1 MFLGDFAAWPP
12 EIISGQIHAG
22 PGSGSLLEAASAWDR
37 LAAELNSSAAAY
49 RGVIAGLAGES
60 WLGPSSA
67 SMAAAVAPYVS
78 WMSTTAAQA
87 AQAGAEARVAAAAY
101 GTVLAA
107 TVPPAMIAAN
117 RSQLMSLMATN
128 LMGQNSAAI
137 AATEAQ
143 YGQMWAQD
151 VAAMVGYAN
160 ASTATGSRL
169 TLFTKPPQ
177 TSSGGAQAT
186 DAPGPAATGPLQSIL
201 DLINDLTAG
210 YKNFWEALLGAP
222 ASALWEAFYGF
233 AATVGNQATW
243 TNVVNSTTSL
253 GIGQFKNFYRAPVV
267 AVSKSPLHAGLSGP
281 GLRSLAGG
289 VATTVSASA
298 GSAPAVGALSVPPSW
313 AGASPAI
320 RLASAA
326 LPGTAATAVPGAGLP
341 AALPSEAALGAT
353 TGGMLGSPA
362 ARVVSS
368 AKVPSKVPTAKR
380 LKEPVQLDR
389 LIECLQEQPDAV
401 QHWTVDEA
409 GLDDLV
415 AELTLKP
422 GIHAV
427 HVLDEDE
434 AAVVPGQVSTSN
446 RDYAAP

>member
-1 MFLGDFAAWPP
+1 MVLGDFAARTP
-12 EIISGQIHAG
+12 EVISGQIHAG
-22 PGSGSLLEAASAWDR
+22 PGSASLLEAAAGWDL
-37 LAAELNSSAAAY
+37 LAAELNSSAASYGA
-49 RGVIAGLAGES
+49 VIAGLAGEL

-87 AQAGAEARVAAAAY
+87 AQAAAEARVAAAAY
-101 GTVLAA
+101 ETVLAA
-107 TVPPAMIAAN
+107 TVPPEMIAAN
-117 RSQLMSLMATN
+117 RSQLVTLLATN
-128 LMGQNSAAI
+128 VVGQNSAAI

-143 YGQMWAQD
+143 YAQMWAQD
-151 VAAMVGYAN
+151 VAAMLGYAT
-160 ASTATGSRL
+160 ASTATGTRL
-169 TLFTKPPQ
+169 RLFTKPPQ
-177 TSSGGAQAT
+177 TSSGSAQSTNEPGA
-186 DAPGPAATGPLQSIL
+186 AATGPLQSIL

-210 YKNFWEALLGAP
+210 YKSFWEALLGAP
-222 ASALWEAFYGF
+222 ASALWEAFFGF
-233 AATVGNQATW
+233 AQAVGNQATW
-243 TNVVNSTTSL
+243 TNVVNGTTSL
-253 GIGQFKNFYRAPVV
+253 GIGQFKNFYRVPVV
-267 AVSKSPLHAGLSGP
+267 TVSKSPLQAGLTGP
-281 GLRSLAGG
+281 GLRPPAGG
-289 VATTVSASA
+289 ATTAVSATA
-298 GSAPAVGALSVPPSW
+298 GGAPAVGALKVPPSW
-313 AGASPAI
+313 AGAAPAI
-320 RLASAA
+320 RLASAGFPVTGA
-326 LPGTAATAVPGAGLP
+326 AGLP
-341 AALPSEAALGAT
+341 QTGLAAGLPGEAALGAM

-427 HVLDEDE
+427 HVLDEEDE
-434 AAVVPGQVSTSN
+434 AVVPGQFGAT
-446 RDYAAP
+446 

>member
-1 MFLGDFAAWPP
+1 MVLGDFAARPP

-22 PGSGSLLEAASAWDR
+22 PGAGSLLEAATAWDL

-49 RGVIAGLAGES
+49 GSVIAGLAGEA
-60 WLGPSSA
+60 WLGPSSV
-67 SMAAAVAPYVS
+67 SMAAAVAPYLI
-78 WMSTTAAQA
+78 WLSTTAGQAAQA
-87 AQAGAEARVAAAAY
+87 AAEARAAAAAY
-101 GTVLAA
+101 EAVLAA

-128 LMGQNSAAI
+128 FVGQNSAAI

-151 VAAMVGYAN
+151 VVAMIGYAN
-160 ASTATGSRL
+160 ASTATGTRL

-186 DAPGPAATGPLQSIL
+186 NAPGAAAAGALQPIL

-210 YKNFWEALLGAP
+210 YESFWEALLGAP
-222 ASALWEAFYGF
+222 ASALWEAFFGL
-233 AATVGNQATW
+233 AQTVGNQATW

-267 AVSKSPLHAGLSGP
+267 TVSKSPLQAGLSGP
-281 GLRSLAGG
+281 GLRSPAGG
-289 VATTVSASA
+289 GTTTVSGSV

-313 AGASPAI
+313 AGATPAI

-326 LPGTAATAVPGAGLP
+326 LPGAGATAAPAPGLP
-341 AALPSEAALGAT
+341 AALPTEAALGAM
-353 TGGMLGSPA
+353 TGGMLGSPV

-389 LIECLQEQPDAV
+389 VIECLQEQPDAV

-434 AAVVPGQVSTSN
+434 AAVLPGQAGTN
-446 RDYAAP
+446 GRDYAAP

>member
-1 MFLGDFAAWPP
+1 MVLGDFAARTP
-12 EIISGQIHAG
+12 EVISGQIHTG
-22 PGSGSLLEAASAWDR
+22 PGSGSLLEAAAAWDL
-37 LAAELNSSAAAY
+37 LAGELNSAAAAY
-49 RGVIAGLAGES
+49 GSVIAGLAGES
-60 WLGPSSA
+60 WLGPSST

-78 WMSTTAAQA
+78 WISTTAAQA
-87 AQAGAEARVAAAAY
+87 AQAAAEARAAAAAY
-101 GTVLAA
+101 ETVLAA

-117 RSQLMSLMATN
+117 RSQLLSLMATN
-128 LMGQNSAAI
+128 VVGQNSAAI

-151 VAAMVGYAN
+151 VAAMVGYAT
-160 ASTATGSRL
+160 ASTATGTRL
-169 TLFTKPPQ
+169 TLFTKPPH

-186 DAPGPAATGPLQSIL
+186 NEPGPAATGPLQPIL

-210 YKNFWEALLGAP
+210 YKSFWEALLGAP
-222 ASALWEAFYGF
+222 TSALWEAFFGF
-233 AATVGNQATW
+233 AQAVGNQATW
-243 TNVVNSTTSL
+243 TNVVNGTTSL

-267 AVSKSPLHAGLSGP
+267 TVSKAPLQAGLTGP
-281 GLRSLAGG
+281 GLRAATGG
-289 VATTVSASA
+289 VTTAVSAMA
-298 GSAPAVGALSVPPSW
+298 GDAPAVGALKVPPSW
-313 AGASPAI
+313 AGAAPAI
-320 RLASAA
+320 RLASATFA
-326 LPGTAATAVPGAGLP
+326 SAGSGAVPDAGLAAGLP
-341 AALPSEAALGAT
+341 GEAALGAM

-368 AKVPSKVPTAKR
+368 AKIPSKVPTAKR

-427 HVLDEDE
+427 HVLDEDDA
-434 AAVVPGQVSTSN
+434 AAVVPGQSGVT
-446 RDYAAP
+446 